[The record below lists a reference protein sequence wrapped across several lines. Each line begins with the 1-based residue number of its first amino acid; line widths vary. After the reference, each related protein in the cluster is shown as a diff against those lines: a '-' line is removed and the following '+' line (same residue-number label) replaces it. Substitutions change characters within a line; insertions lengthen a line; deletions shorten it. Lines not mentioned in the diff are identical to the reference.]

1 MKVGMNLLLWTAFVE
16 EAHFPIL
23 EKIKK
28 TGYDGVEIPLFDG
41 DAEHYKKIKKELD
54 NLGLGCTAVTVV
66 NADTNPISPDAS
78 VRKAALDRIKWALD
92 MTSVMGGDVLAGPY
106 HSALGVFSGQPPT
119 ADERK
124 RAVEVLTQ
132 AADHAQKVKVK
143 IAIEYLNRFE
153 CYFLTNALDAKNL
166 VREINHPYFGTMY
179 DTFHANIEEKNI
191 SQAIASMEDTYV
203 HVHISENDRGTPGS
217 GHVHWDETFKALRKA
232 KYDGWLTIE
241 AFGRALPD
249 LAAAT
254 KIWRD
259 MFPSPEDVYG
269 NGFKFIKE
277 KWKDLQFRK
286 PKTHALNIGF
296 NYDFSNNVLGYDLGY
311 WYKPSNIGL
320 TYGASLLLRTD
331 FTNTK
336 IGFAP
341 VLGYKIWQ
349 FHIQTGYQFLSKAR
363 TNFFTTNTLFIDIRF
378 VLINNTKIKK

>member
-1 MKVGMNLLLWTAFVE
+1 MKVGMNLLVWTAFVTE
-16 EAHFPIL
+16 EHFPIL

-78 VRKAALDRIKWALD
+78 IRKAGLERIKWALD
-92 MTSVMGGDVLAGPY
+92 MTSVMGGDLLAGPY

-124 RAVEVLTQ
+124 RAIEVLTQ
-132 AADHAQKVKVK
+132 AADHAQRVKVK

-191 SQAIASMEDTYV
+191 SQAIASMEDTYI

-277 KWKDLQFRK
+277 KWEAFK
-286 PKTHALNIGF
+286 
-296 NYDFSNNVLGYDLGY
+296 
-311 WYKPSNIGL
+311 
-320 TYGASLLLRTD
+320 
-331 FTNTK
+331 
-336 IGFAP
+336 
-341 VLGYKIWQ
+341 
-349 FHIQTGYQFLSKAR
+349 
-363 TNFFTTNTLFIDIRF
+363 
-378 VLINNTKIKK
+378 

>member
-1 MKVGMNLLLWTAFVE
+1 MKVGMNLLLWTAFVTE
-16 EAHFPIL
+16 EHFPIL

-41 DAEHYKKIKKELD
+41 DAEHYKNIKKELD
-54 NLGLGCTAVTVV
+54 NLGLGCTTVTVV
-66 NADTNPISPDAS
+66 NAETNPISPDAS
-78 VRKAALDRIKWALD
+78 IRKAALDRIKWALD
-92 MTSVMGGDVLAGPY
+92 MTSVMGGDLLAGPY

-124 RAVEVLTQ
+124 RAIEVLTQ
-132 AADHAQKVKVK
+132 AAEHAQKVKVK

-191 SQAIASMEDTYV
+191 SQAIASMEDTYI

-277 KWKDLQFRK
+277 KWEAFK
-286 PKTHALNIGF
+286 
-296 NYDFSNNVLGYDLGY
+296 
-311 WYKPSNIGL
+311 
-320 TYGASLLLRTD
+320 
-331 FTNTK
+331 
-336 IGFAP
+336 
-341 VLGYKIWQ
+341 
-349 FHIQTGYQFLSKAR
+349 
-363 TNFFTTNTLFIDIRF
+363 
-378 VLINNTKIKK
+378 

>member
-1 MKVGMNLLLWTAFVE
+1 MKVGMNLLLWTAFVTE
-16 EAHFPIL
+16 EHFPIL

-78 VRKAALDRIKWALD
+78 IRKAGLDRIKWALD

-153 CYFLTNALDAKNL
+153 CYFLTNAMDAKNL

-277 KWKDLQFRK
+277 KWEAFK
-286 PKTHALNIGF
+286 
-296 NYDFSNNVLGYDLGY
+296 
-311 WYKPSNIGL
+311 
-320 TYGASLLLRTD
+320 
-331 FTNTK
+331 
-336 IGFAP
+336 
-341 VLGYKIWQ
+341 
-349 FHIQTGYQFLSKAR
+349 
-363 TNFFTTNTLFIDIRF
+363 
-378 VLINNTKIKK
+378 